1 MHQRDSANPERP
13 ANLLFILSD
22 QHNRDTLGC
31 YGHPVVETPHLDALA
46 ARGVRFRSAYCN
58 SPLCVPSRA
67 SLATGRYVHQTG
79 YWDNA
84 SPYEGRIPGWGHR
97 LMEAGHRVDAIGKLH
112 YRSVEDPVGFSRALL
127 PMNVVDGIGDVM
139 GSIRDGTPRY
149 EMERADVENAGPGVS
164 ASLDYDADV
173 AGHACDWLHRRARS
187 SGRHPWV
194 LFVSFVSPHPPFVA
208 PSELY
213 EKYPLDT
220 ISLPVQRCPV
230 ERPAHP
236 SLATLRRTFR
246 LEDPLTGE
254 QIRRATATY
263 LAMCTY
269 VDGQVGRV
277 LGALAEA
284 GLTGCTRVLY
294 TSDHGESLGR
304 RGLWG
309 KFTLYEESAAVPMIV
324 AGPGVPGGQVSSEV
338 VSLVDCYPTIVEAL
352 GHELTDAERG
362 LPGRSLWPIAR
373 GGRGSGLAF
382 SEYHA
387 VGSTSAS
394 YMLRDRRYKYIHHVG
409 ERPQLFDLQADPQEL
424 IDLSGDPGS
433 REVFTKCEQRL
444 RSLVDPEGADAAAK
458 AHQRALIERFG
469 GREKVLRRGTF
480 GNTPVPGQK
489 PEFHGGHQS

>member
-1 MHQRDSANPERP
+1 MDQRDSASLEQP

-31 YGHPVVETPHLDALA
+31 YGHPLVETPHLDALA

-84 SPYEGRIPGWGHR
+84 SPYDGRIPGWGHR

-139 GSIRDGTPRY
+139 GSIRDGAPRY

-164 ASLDYDADV
+164 ASLEYDADV
-173 AGHACDWLHRRARS
+173 AGLACDWLRRRARS
-187 SGRHPWV
+187 SSRRPWV

-213 EKYPLDT
+213 EKYPPDA
-220 ISLPVQRCPV
+220 ISLPVQY
-230 ERPAHP
+230 RPGEQPPHP
-236 SLATLRRTFR
+236 SLATLRRTLH
-246 LEDPLTGE
+246 LEEPFTDE

-263 LAMCTY
+263 YAMCTY
-269 VDGQVGRV
+269 VDLQVGRV
-277 LGALAEA
+277 LSTLEKLGLAD
-284 GLTGCTRVLY
+284 TTRVIY

-309 KFTLYEESAAVPMIV
+309 KFTLYEESAAVPLIL
-324 AGPGVPGGQVSSEV
+324 AGPGVPRGQVSSEI
-338 VSLVDCYPTIVEAL
+338 VSLVDCCPTIVEAL
-352 GHELTDAERG
+352 GHQLTAAERD
-362 LPGRSLWPIAR
+362 LPGRSLWPMAR
-373 GGRGSGLAF
+373 GAGGSGLAF

-409 ERPQLFDLQADPQEL
+409 ERPQLFDLQSDPQEL

-433 REVFTKCEQRL
+433 RGVVTACERRL
-444 RSLVDPEGADAAAK
+444 RSLVDPEAADAAAK
-458 AHQRALIERFG
+458 ADQRALIERFG
-469 GREKVLRRGTF
+469 GRERVLQRGTF

-489 PEFHGGHQS
+489 PEFHGDAQ

>member
-1 MHQRDSANPERP
+1 MLNEDSASPERP

-22 QHNRDTLGC
+22 QHNRDSLGC
-31 YGHPVVETPHLDALA
+31 YGHPLVETPHLDALA
-46 ARGVRFRSAYCN
+46 ARGGRFSSAYCN

-97 LMEAGHRVDAIGKLH
+97 LTEAGHRVDAIGKLH
-112 YRSVEDPVGFSRALL
+112 YRSVEDPVGFSETLL

-173 AGHACDWLHRRARS
+173 AGLACDWLSRRARS
-187 SGRHPWV
+187 TSRYPWV

-213 EKYPLDT
+213 EKYPLDAIT
-220 ISLPVQRCPV
+220 LPVQFRFGEP
-230 ERPAHP
+230 PPHP
-236 SLATLRRTFR
+236 SLATLRRTLH
-246 LEDPLTGE
+246 LEEPFTDT

-263 LAMCTY
+263 YAMCTY
-269 VDGQVGRV
+269 VDRQVGRV
-277 LGALAEA
+277 LGTLEQTGLAD
-284 GLTGCTRVLY
+284 TTRVIY

-309 KFTLYEESAAVPMIV
+309 KFTLYEESVAVPMIV
-324 AGPGVPGGQVSSEV
+324 AGPGVPKGEVSSEI
-338 VSLVDCYPTIVEAL
+338 VSLVDCYPTILEAL
-352 GHELTDAERG
+352 GHEQTDAERE
-362 LPGRSLWPIAR
+362 LPGRSLLPIAR
-373 GGRGSGLAF
+373 GAKGSGLAF

-394 YMLRDRRYKYIHHVG
+394 YMLRERRYKYIHHVG
-409 ERPQLFDLQADPQEL
+409 ERPQLFDLQSDPQEL
-424 IDLSGDPGS
+424 IDLADDPGS
-433 REVFTKCEQRL
+433 REVVTEYERRL
-444 RSLVDPEGADAAAK
+444 RSRVNPEGADAAAK
-458 AHQRALIERFG
+458 ADQRALIERFG
-469 GREKVLRRGTF
+469 GREKVMQRGTF
-480 GNTPVPGQK
+480 GNTPVPGQE
-489 PEFHGGHQS
+489 PEFLDGHHS

>member
-1 MHQRDSANPERP
+1 MLQRDSQNLEQPG
-13 ANLLFILSD
+13 NLLFILSD
-22 QHNRDTLGC
+22 QHNRDSLGC
-31 YGHPVVETPHLDALA
+31 YGHPLVETPYLDALA

-84 SPYEGRIPGWGHR
+84 SPYDGRIPGWGHR

-112 YRSVEDPVGFSRALL
+112 YRSVEDPVGFGRTLL

-139 GSIRDGTPRY
+139 GSIRDGATVY

-173 AGHACDWLHRRARS
+173 AGLACEWLRRRAQRPD
-187 SGRHPWV
+187 RHPWV

-208 PSELY
+208 PPELY
-213 EKYPLDT
+213 ERVSPDA
-220 ISLPVQRCPV
+220 ISLPVQCRSGEQP
-230 ERPAHP
+230 RHPA
-236 SLATLRRTFR
+236 LEILRRTLDMEEPFT
-246 LEDPLTGE
+246 DE

-263 LAMCTY
+263 FAMCTW
-269 VDGQVGRV
+269 VDRQVGRV
-277 LGALAEA
+277 LSALDKL
-284 GLTGCTRVLY
+284 GLADGTRVIY

-309 KFTLYEESAAVPMIV
+309 KFTFYEESVAVPMIV
-324 AGPGVPGGQVSSEV
+324 AGPGIPRGRVSPEI

-352 GHELTDAERG
+352 GHEPTDAERE
-362 LPGRSLWPIAR
+362 LPGRSLWPVVR
-373 GGRGSGLAF
+373 GGPGPGLAF

-409 ERPQLFDLQADPQEL
+409 ERPQLFDLKSDPQEL
-424 IDLSGDPGS
+424 NDLSQDRGS
-433 REVFTKCEQRL
+433 RGLIAEYERRL
-444 RSLVDPEGADAAAK
+444 RSLVDPEGVDAAAK
-458 AHQRALIERFG
+458 ADQRAVIERHG
-469 GREKVLRRGTF
+469 GREEVMQKGTF
-480 GNTPVPGQK
+480 GNTPVPGQD
-489 PEFHGGHQS
+489 PDFHESAG